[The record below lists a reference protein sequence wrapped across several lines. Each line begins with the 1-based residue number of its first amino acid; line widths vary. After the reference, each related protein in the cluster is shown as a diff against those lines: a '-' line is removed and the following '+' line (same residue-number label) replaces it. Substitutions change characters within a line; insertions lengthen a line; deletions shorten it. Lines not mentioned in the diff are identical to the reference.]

1 MAEEITGVEE
11 IASEPESSVTDAV
24 ENTRVESTEISS
36 ISDLKPKMKLTGKV
50 DRLELYGAFVD
61 LGVGS
66 SAILH
71 ISKLGKRV
79 NRVSDELA
87 VGDEVSVWVES
98 VDPEKGQ
105 ITVTMLEPLAVEWS
119 DLQVG
124 QQYEGTVTRLEKF
137 GAFVDIGAEKEGL
150 VHVSELDHEYVKHP
164 SEVVKVGEVIQ
175 VKVLGFS
182 KRKRRI
188 DLSRKA
194 LLETPES
201 ELEVESV
208 ELDDDEDEV
217 ALPTAMEIA
226 LRRAMGNGTDEQASK
241 KKKSGTTRSRQKRE
255 VQDDILSRTL
265 KLSQDSS
272 E

>member
-1 MAEEITGVEE
+1 MMAEEIAGLEGEV
-11 IASEPESSVTDAV
+11 SESESSVTGADSAGA
-24 ENTRVESTEISS
+24 ESAS
-36 ISDLKPKMKLTGKV
+36 IDSMSDLKPKMKLTGTV

-61 LGVGS
+61 LGVGN

-71 ISKLGKRV
+71 ISKIGKGV
-79 NRVSDELA
+79 NRVSDVLS

-98 VDPEKGQ
+98 VDADKGQ
-105 ITVTMLEPLAVEWS
+105 ITVTMQEPLAVEWS
-119 DLQVG
+119 DLKVG
-124 QQYEGTVTRLEKF
+124 QQYDGTVTRLEKF

-164 SEVVKVGEVIQ
+164 SEVVKVGEAIQ
-175 VKVLGFS
+175 VQVLGFS

-194 LLETPES
+194 LLESPES

-208 ELDDDEDEV
+208 ELEDEEEEV
-217 ALPTAMEIA
+217 VLPTAMEIA
-226 LRRAMGNGTDEQASK
+226 LRRAMGNGADEGTSK
-241 KKKSGTTRSRQKRE
+241 KKKSSATRSQQKRE
-255 VQDDILSRTL
+255 IQDDILSRTL

>member
-1 MAEEITGVEE
+1 MMTEEMTGVEE
-11 IASEPESSVTDAV
+11 TVSESESSVNDV
-24 ENTRVESTEISS
+24 DVTEVNDIN
-36 ISDLKPKMKLTGKV
+36 DLKPKMKLTGTV
-50 DRLELYGAFVD
+50 ERLELYGAFVD
-61 LGVGS
+61 LGVGH

-79 NRVSDELA
+79 NRVSDVLA
-87 VGDEVSVWVES
+87 VGDEVEVWVET

-105 ITVTMLEPLAVEWS
+105 ITVTMQEPLAVEWS

-124 QQYEGTVTRLEKF
+124 QVHDGNVTRLEKF

-150 VHVSELDHEYVKHP
+150 VHISELDHEYVKHP
-164 SEVVKVGEVIQ
+164 SEAVSVGETIKVR
-175 VKVLGFS
+175 VLGFS

-194 LLETPES
+194 LLESPES
-201 ELEVESV
+201 ELDIDSE
-208 ELDDDEDEV
+208 ELEDDEEEV
-217 ALPTAMEIA
+217 VLPTAMEIA
-226 LRRAMGNGTDEQASK
+226 LRRAMANGTDEQASK
-241 KKKSGTTRSRQKRE
+241 KKKSGGSKSQQKRD